1 MHYKTLYAAMFAL
14 FAVSFSFPISADAA
28 SGPTPS
34 PGWIKLGPTI
44 DNDGVIYLSPEFDK
58 KTGKFSATPE
68 SFLDKQDRG
77 EGSFLVGTYRT
88 ALSAPI
94 KDEQGVEYDE
104 LIASEVIDC
113 QNDYYGT
120 LRTVEKLKGKVVRDE
135 TATDDKITMVQTH
148 DWTIDAQLC
157 RLHQGQKPLPSPP
170 AQ

>member
-1 MHYKTLYAAMFAL
+1 MRSKML
-14 FAVSFSFPISADAA
+14 FGSLLVLFGACLSLPSLVHAVNATT
-28 SGPTPS
+28 PTN
-34 PGWIKLGPTI
+34 GWIKLGPTI

-68 SFLDKQDRG
+68 SFLDKQDSG